1 MNYYCYDFI
10 TYAAVAAFINLVCYI
25 IMDKYKGTSGIRTV
39 VTFFAVIAMPII
51 SLAFE
56 NNPLI
61 EAYAKLA
68 KPANVEPSITLKE
81 SALASILFYP
91 VLYIANL
98 VIFKESIDDWREDT
112 LNDIIEKLNGSD
124 PYFMRARIEI
134 LKKCGNNTLDWGI
147 KNLSTR
153 KYLKLAFKSFILDL
167 KTARKTVAYKIS
179 LRREQRKLINAEKAD
194 LKRKKRFLD
203 TAEI

>member
-1 MNYYCYDFI
+1 
-10 TYAAVAAFINLVCYI
+10 
-25 IMDKYKGTSGIRTV
+25 
-39 VTFFAVIAMPII
+39 
-51 SLAFE
+51 
-56 NNPLI
+56 
-61 EAYAKLA
+61 
-68 KPANVEPSITLKE
+68 
-81 SALASILFYP
+81 
-91 VLYIANL
+91 
-98 VIFKESIDDWREDT
+98 
-112 LNDIIEKLNGSD
+112 
-124 PYFMRARIEI
+124 MRARSEI

-179 LRREQRKLINAEKAD
+179 LRREQRKLINAEKED

>member
-1 MNYYCYDFI
+1 MYCDSFYFI
-10 TYAAVAAFINLVCYI
+10 TYAFVAALINLIFYI
-25 IMDKYKGTSGIRTV
+25 FTCDSKGASGIRTV
-39 VTFFAVIAMPII
+39 VTFLATIATPII

-61 EAYAKLA
+61 EAYTDLSKVGGIEIMLA
-68 KPANVEPSITLKE
+68 FMIFYPFLYIWNLAIFK
-81 SALASILFYP
+81 ASID
-91 VLYIANL
+91 N
-98 VIFKESIDDWREDT
+98 WREDT

-124 PYFMRARIEI
+124 PYFMRVRSEI

-167 KTARKTVAYKIS
+167 KTAREIVAYKIF
-179 LRREQRKLINAEKAD
+179 LKREQRKLINAEKAD
-194 LKRKKRFLD
+194 LRRKKRFLD